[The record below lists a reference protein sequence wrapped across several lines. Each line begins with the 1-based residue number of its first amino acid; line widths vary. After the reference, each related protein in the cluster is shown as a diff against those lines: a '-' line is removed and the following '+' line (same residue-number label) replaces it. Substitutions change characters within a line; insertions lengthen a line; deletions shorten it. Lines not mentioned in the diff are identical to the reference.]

1 MVVQEQEE
9 ELGLWGRKGLLGRYM
24 YKYSMECGC
33 GRGVPRCGVE
43 KVCFPHHAT
52 GVDFGLRTFPHHGGG
67 QVGTYPLQCLTGGIS
82 NNSFHSI
89 VCLLASLIQLAKY
102 FSYHYGR
109 QSSRVVW
116 YVL

>member
-52 GVDFGLRTFPHHGGG
+52 GWTSAFAP
-67 QVGTYPLQCLTGGIS
+67 
-82 NNSFHSI
+82 
-89 VCLLASLIQLAKY
+89 SLIMAVD
-102 FSYHYGR
+102 R
-109 QSSRVVW
+109 
-116 YVL
+116 